1 MQKMKQKQ
9 MRQSAGH
16 ETWVVS
22 NGDDG
27 PKNKLV
33 QTKAHKLSL
42 MCVWPSKGSPKI
54 KTLNLEKYVREMC
67 IHSIIILISNYN
79 KC

>member
-1 MQKMKQKQ
+1 MK
-9 MRQSAGH
+9 RG
-16 ETWVVS
+16 
-22 NGDDG
+22 
-27 PKNKLV
+27 
-33 QTKAHKLSL
+33 LSL
-42 MCVWPSKGSPKI
+42 MVMMGLKTNLAKQRHTNCRKCVFGPQKGSPKI

>member
-27 PKNKLV
+27 PKNKLG
-33 QTKAHKLSL
+33 QTKAHKLSQ
-42 MCVWPSKGSPKI
+42 MCVWPSKRV
-54 KTLNLEKYVREMC
+54 T
-67 IHSIIILISNYN
+67 
-79 KC
+79 